1 MRWWLNG
8 VGVPNS
14 AETELLGVLCV
25 AELFRRNPK
34 VEEAPLG
41 ADLMLFEPEKS
52 QFFVLN
58 STMAYLWRSC
68 DGANSLDRIV
78 ESIPSKFAEADG
90 HPVATEMKA
99 ALDELLALGMITR
112 N

>member
-1 MRWWLNG
+1 M
-8 VGVPNS
+8 
-14 AETELLGVLCV
+14 

-52 QFFVLN
+52 QFYVLN

-78 ESIPSKFAEADG
+78 ESIPGKFAEAEG
-90 HPVATEMKA
+90 HPIAKEMKA